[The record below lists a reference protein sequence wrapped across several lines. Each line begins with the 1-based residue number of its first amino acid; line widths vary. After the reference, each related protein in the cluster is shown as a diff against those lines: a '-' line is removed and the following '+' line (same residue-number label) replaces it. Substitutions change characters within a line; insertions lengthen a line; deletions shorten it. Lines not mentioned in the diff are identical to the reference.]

1 MFGRSLVGFIFPG
14 NMSRL
19 LSSLLAVSLSGLLP
33 LPLLPVLHRRRRRRR
48 EVLRMRGRRLWK
60 RGHVGGQLVFG
71 RRHRVWKAPA
81 NNFNIVLH

>member
-1 MFGRSLVGFIFPG
+1 MFGSSLVGFIFPG

-19 LSSLLAVSLSGLLP
+19 LSSLFAVSLSGLLP

-60 RGHVGGQLVFG
+60 RGHLRGQLVFG
-71 RRHRVWKAPA
+71 RRHRVWEAPA
-81 NNFNIVLH
+81 NM